1 MFCEALLPGHA
12 PAGAAGQQKVGNT
25 LLLPKIWF
33 SGLISLMKLVFSA
46 GSRGLWEQTK
56 SAVALWTPSPADT
69 HVTGL
74 YRGLGTKGRP
84 SKFASVKTNKLRWGC
99 EAVQRATAKPSGR
112 ARRREPPAQ
121 HAHILWKKAQLNR
134 AEGSRGNAPWK
145 ICKSPLQKGENA
157 AIMNGNAQGWGRRRT
172 SLGKRAG
179 EGVSPVKTA

>member
-69 HVTGL
+69 HVIGL
-74 YRGLGTKGRP
+74 YRGLGTKGTP

-99 EAVQRATAKPSGR
+99 EAVQRAIAKPSGR
-112 ARRREPPAQ
+112 ARRREIPAS
-121 HAHILWKKAQLNR
+121 HAGKVCRCNQLNR
-134 AEGSRGNAPWK
+134 AKGSREELPCGVQRQSLWRLPCTRK
-145 ICKSPLQKGENA
+145 IHTFLANPPNLSRNFG
-157 AIMNGNAQGWGRRRT
+157 
-172 SLGKRAG
+172 
-179 EGVSPVKTA
+179 